1 MNTTKTSDTT
11 IITENTNNESSS
23 KPTQPLEAYTQCA
36 ASANHVF
43 DGLGNGRALIKVLN
57 RVCLG
62 SLVYT
67 AVSSMFVYELVHAMH
82 APVYG
87 MGPLEA
93 AASNA
98 VFVVYFTTIMV
109 PIALFLSWCYR
120 YKKSTPYQK
129 QVLELN
135 LPQKE
140 AYELGLGAIL
150 SLSGSELISAD
161 ETSGEILCKT
171 PRRPKAGTQELKVN
185 LETVAEN
192 RSRLIVSSQQMV
204 NAVEYL
210 LFGYT
215 LAVDSGRNKANVDQI
230 INFLK
235 HKTAEV

>member
-1 MNTTKTSDTT
+1 MTTSISETK
-11 IITENTNNESSS
+11 IIAEDSNNLSSN
-23 KPTQPLEAYTQCA
+23 KQTQTADAYSQCA
-36 ASANHVF
+36 ATANHVF
-43 DGLGNGRALIKVLN
+43 DGLGNGLALMKVLN

-67 AVSSMFVYELVHAMH
+67 AASSMFVYALVYAMR
-82 APVYG
+82 APFYG

-93 AASNA
+93 AACNT

-109 PIALFLSWCYR
+109 PIALFLAWCYR
-120 YKKSTPYQK
+120 YKKATPYQK
-129 QVLELN
+129 QILELN
-135 LPQKE
+135 VAKKE

-150 SLSGSELISAD
+150 SLSGTELISAD
-161 ETSGEILCKT
+161 ETTGEILCKT
-171 PRRPKAGTQELKVN
+171 PRRPKAGAQELQLS
-185 LETVAEN
+185 LEAIADN
-192 RSRLIVSSQQMV
+192 KSRLIVSSQQMV

-235 HKTAEV
+235 HKAAEV